1 MPRRVRSRTVSR
13 KRSWKQKRESIF
25 DCECEIVKKARV
37 LDFEFHT
44 RDGTIPWKPCK
55 RIQCEKCE
63 KTFSNR
69 LDLMKHEYLYS
80 VWKNN

>member
-63 KTFSNR
+63 KTFNNR

-80 VWKNN
+80 VWKNA